1 MLILAVESSAAPS
14 SCALLRDGVII
25 ADMRTN
31 VKLTHSQTLMPMVEK
46 MLKITNTDV
55 GDIDVFAVSHG
66 PGSFTGIRIG
76 IAAVKGMALSYSKP
90 CVGLSTLE
98 VIANNIPYFGGIICS
113 VMDARREQVYSALF
127 EYKGDKLV
135 RLTNDRAISIDD
147 LGQEI
152 ENLKRPCILVGDG
165 AELCY
170 NKLEKKYNNLIIAPA
185 NLRYQNAA
193 AAAQLASDY
202 YNRGE
207 IVSAAALNPVYLR
220 LPQAQRELLEKKS
233 VTSVI

>member
-76 IAAVKGMALSYSKP
+76 IAAVKGMALSYSKLTIYHILA
-90 CVGLSTLE
+90 VLSVLLWMHAANKYIARCSNIK
-98 VIANNIPYFGGIICS
+98 VIS
-113 VMDARREQVYSALF
+113 L
-127 EYKGDKLV
+127 
-135 RLTNDRAISIDD
+135 
-147 LGQEI
+147 
-152 ENLKRPCILVGDG
+152 
-165 AELCY
+165 
-170 NKLEKKYNNLIIAPA
+170 
-185 NLRYQNAA
+185 
-193 AAAQLASDY
+193 SD
-202 YNRGE
+202 
-207 IVSAAALNPVYLR
+207 
-220 LPQAQRELLEKKS
+220 
-233 VTSVI
+233 